1 MKLVWFRNDLR
12 IVDNPALFRAC
23 DDAAGQGVL
32 AVATICPSQWAS
44 HDESPAKV
52 EFWLANL
59 RDLQQQLTALGIPL
73 KLVHVDSF
81 ADLPGK
87 LLSLAEQLH
96 CDGLYLNREY
106 CLNENLR
113 DKQVVARFREADIP
127 VYGLHGDLVFAPGKV
142 MNGQGLPFR
151 VFTPFSKVWRSLF
164 TEQHPVPLPAPP
176 VQSSPP
182 LPNGLVA
189 DVIPDRV
196 DYAINNG
203 SHWIPSLWPAGTE
216 SAHTRLTDFVSIRV
230 EGYAA
235 DRDFPSL
242 DGTSTLSPYLS
253 CGVISPRQCLA
264 ALAAASES
272 TSWLDNQW
280 VTEIIWREFYRHLLM
295 HFPDMNRWQPFRPEV
310 ESRIRWLDDDRLF
323 AAWCQ
328 GETGF
333 PIVDAGM
340 KQLLATGWM
349 HNRLRMITASF
360 LTKLLRQDWRKGACF
375 FMNHLIDGDF
385 ASNLG
390 GWQWSASVGA
400 DAAPYFRIFSPM
412 RQAERFDPKGDY
424 VAHWLPELKELKGMQ
439 RHDPAFAAK
448 VGRPAPIIDYS
459 KARAASLAD
468 YQRQ

>member
-12 IVDNPALFRAC
+12 VADNPALFRAC

-32 AVATICPSQWAS
+32 AVAAICPAQWAS
-44 HDESPAKV
+44 HDESPARV

-59 RDLQQQLTALGIPL
+59 RSLQQQLTALGIPL
-73 KLVHVDSF
+73 KILHVDTF
-81 ADLPGK
+81 ADLPGQ
-87 LLSLAEQLH
+87 LLSLARRFH

-113 DKQVVARFREADIP
+113 DKQVVARCREAGIP
-127 VYGLHGDLVFAPGKV
+127 VYGLHGDLILAPGKV

-151 VFTPFSKVWRSLF
+151 VFTPFSKTWRKIF
-164 TEQHPVPLPAPP
+164 TEQYPVPLPVPP
-176 VQSSPP
+176 VQPP
-182 LPNGLVA
+182 VPDASLAP
-189 DVIPDRV
+189 DVIPDNV
-196 DYAINNG
+196 VYAISNG
-203 SHWIPSLWPAGTE
+203 SRWLPSLWPVGTE
-216 SAHTRLTDFVSIRV
+216 SAHARLTDFVANRV
-230 EGYAA
+230 GSYAA
-235 DRDFPSL
+235 DRDSPSMA
-242 DGTSTLSPYLS
+242 GTSGLSPYLS

-264 ALAAASES
+264 AMSVASEG
-272 TSWLDNQW
+272 TNWLNNQW
-280 VTEIIWREFYRHLLM
+280 VTEIIWREFYRHLMM
-295 HFPDMNRWQPFRPEV
+295 HFPDMNRWEPFRPEV
-310 ESRIRWLDDDRLF
+310 ESRIRWLNDDRLF
-323 AAWCQ
+323 VAWCR
-328 GETGF
+328 GETGY

-360 LTKLLRQDWRKGACF
+360 LTKLLRQDWRKGARF

-424 VAHWLPELKELKGMQ
+424 VAHWLPELRELKGMQ
-439 RHDPAFAAK
+439 RHDPAFAAE
-448 VGRPAPIIDYS
+448 VGRPSPIIDYG

>member
-1 MKLVWFRNDLR
+1 MKFVWFRNDLR
-12 IVDNPALFRAC
+12 VADNPALCRAC

-32 AVATICPSQWAS
+32 AVAAVCPLQWAS

-87 LLSLAEQLH
+87 LLSLAEQFH

-151 VFTPFSKVWRSLF
+151 VFTPFSKVWRNLF
-164 TEQHPVPLPAPP
+164 SEQYPVPLPTPS
-176 VQSSPP
+176 VQPLPP
-182 LPNGLVA
+182 LPNGLVV

-196 DYAINNG
+196 NYAINNG
-203 SHWIPSLWPAGTE
+203 SRWIPSLWPAGAE
-216 SAHTRLTDFVSIRV
+216 SAHARLTDFVATRI

-235 DRDFPSL
+235 DRDFPSM
-242 DGTSTLSPYLS
+242 DGTSALSPYLS

-264 ALAAASES
+264 ALAAASDS
-272 TSWLDNQW
+272 VDWLNNQW
-280 VTEIIWREFYRHLLM
+280 VTELIWREFYRHLMM
-295 HFPDMNRWQPFRPEV
+295 HFPDMNRWEPFRPEV

-333 PIVDAGM
+333 PMVDAGM

-385 ASNLG
+385 VSNLG

-424 VAHWLPELKELKGMQ
+424 VAHWLPELRELKGMQ

-448 VGRPAPIIDYS
+448 VGRPEPIIDYS
-459 KARAASLAD
+459 QARAASLAD